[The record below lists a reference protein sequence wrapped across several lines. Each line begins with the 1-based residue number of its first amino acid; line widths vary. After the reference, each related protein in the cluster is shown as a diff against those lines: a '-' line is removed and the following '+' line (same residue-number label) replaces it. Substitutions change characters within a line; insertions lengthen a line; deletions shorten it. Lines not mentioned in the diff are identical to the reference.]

1 MSDLERSRK
10 STYDLKILRWIL
22 GFLGKYRGYFALSL
36 ILMMATAA
44 LEITVP
50 YLIKVAVDD
59 YIYPTWSRAEGEK
72 ETERMLS
79 GLGTEATLAL
89 AEGGFLVDFSKL
101 SSSEKDR
108 IERSGIEFSEIKY
121 IVVDPGE
128 FEGDQKQEVLGII
141 ARNASLFEM
150 AQGIAFVPHS
160 DLGSL
165 GKEEVSLL
173 RSKQTKR
180 LGTLALYVVL
190 SVIGIFVFTWAFTYI
205 LHCSGQKIMHDMR
218 NHTLSHILSLPQQ
231 YFDRNPVGRITTR
244 VTNDVNAINEMYTS
258 VLIHFIKDI
267 IIIIGTLVIMFR
279 MNVGLTLI
287 IVGLTVFL
295 AFTVSIFRMKLRL
308 VYREIRRTIGKLNA
322 FVAESMRGIVLLK
335 LYGKEKSNF
344 EKFWEVNTE
353 NYRANI
359 QQLWVYVFFRPSIEY
374 VGIAATG
381 IILWYGAIGV
391 MDLDL
396 SLGALLAFL
405 YYVRMIF
412 KPIQELSEKFNVFQS
427 AVAASE
433 NLYDTLAEKPEASG
447 SMVPATTEGA
457 LEFRG
462 VWFSYNEREW
472 VLKDASFV
480 IGPGQSAALV
490 GITGAGKT
498 TIVNLILKFY
508 KPQKGEILFN
518 GVNIKEL
525 SNRYLRSNVTAIFQD
540 LFLFEKDVS
549 DERDERDGP
558 VSETEKLS
566 SGQTQARSIE
576 KAVRK
581 NSKLL
586 IMDEATSHLDGETEE
601 RIQGTIRKNA
611 GTQTR
616 LIITHKLSTLK
627 NVDNVIVI
635 HKGEV
640 VEQGTHEKL
649 LENESIYYTLYEF
662 LRRTTSDPDPLPGTG
677 A

>member
-1 MSDLERSRK
+1 MSDLERNRK

-22 GFLGKYRGYFALSL
+22 GFLGKYRSYFALSL
-36 ILMMATAA
+36 LLMIATAT

-50 YLIKVAVDD
+50 YLIKVAVDS
-59 YIYPTWSRAEGEK
+59 YIYPTWNRAEAGE
-72 ETERMLS
+72 ETERALS
-79 GLGTEATLAL
+79 ELGGESILVLAG
-89 AEGGFLVDFSKL
+89 GGFLVDFSKL

-108 IERSGIEFSEIKY
+108 IERSGVEFSETKY
-121 IVVDPGE
+121 IVVDPKE
-128 FEGDQKQEVLGII
+128 FEGDEKQEVLEII
-141 ARNASLFEM
+141 ARNASLFE
-150 AQGIAFVPHS
+150 QTEGVAFLAHS
-160 DLGSL
+160 DLESL
-165 GKEEVSLL
+165 GKEKVSFL

-190 SVIGIFVFTWAFTYI
+190 SVVGIFIFTSSFTYI
-205 LHCSGQKIMHDMR
+205 LHYSGQKIMHDMR
-218 NHTLSHILSLPQQ
+218 SHTLSHIFSLPQQ

-287 IVGLTVFL
+287 IVALTVFL
-295 AFTVSIFRMKLRL
+295 AFTVSIFRMRLRL

-335 LYGKEKSNF
+335 LYGKEKRNF
-344 EKFWEVNTE
+344 EKFWEVNRE

-359 QQLWVYVFFRPSIEY
+359 QQLWVYVIFRPSIEY

-391 MDLDL
+391 MNLDL
-396 SLGALLAFL
+396 SLGTLLAFL

-433 NLYDTLAEKPEASG
+433 NLYDTLAEKPELSG
-447 SMVPATTEGA
+447 SLVPATTEGS
-457 LEFRG
+457 LEFQG

-472 VLKDASFV
+472 VLKDASFA
-480 IGPGQSAALV
+480 IKPGESAALV

-508 KPQKGEILFN
+508 KPQRGQILFN
-518 GVNIKEL
+518 GVDIEEL
-525 SNRYLRSNVTAIFQD
+525 SNQYLRSNITAIFQD
-540 LFLFEKDVS
+540 LFLFEKDIS
-549 DERDERDGP
+549 DEREMRDG
-558 VSETEKLS
+558 STAGTEKFS
-566 SGQTQARSIE
+566 SGETQARSIE

-586 IMDEATSHLDGETEE
+586 IMDEATSHLDAETEE
-601 RIQGTIRKNA
+601 KVQEVIRSNA
-611 GTQTR
+611 GSQTR
-616 LIITHKLSTLK
+616 LVITHKLSTLK

-649 LENESIYYTLYEF
+649 IQNKSIYHTLYEF
-662 LRRTTSDPDPLPGTG
+662 LRKTAANPLSGSG

>member
-1 MSDLERSRK
+1 MSELEKSRK
-10 STYDLKILRWIL
+10 STYDLKILGWIM
-22 GFLGKYRGYFALSL
+22 GFLGKYRGCFALSL
-36 ILMMATAA
+36 VLMMATAA

-59 YIYPTWSRAEGEK
+59 YIYPTWSRAERGE
-72 ETERMLS
+72 EAERALS
-79 GLGTEATLAL
+79 GLGAESTLAL
-89 AEGGFLVDFSKL
+89 AGGGFLVDFSKL

-108 IERSGIEFSEIKY
+108 IERSGVEFSETKY

-128 FEGDQKQEVLGII
+128 FGGDEKREVLGII
-141 ARNASLFEM
+141 ARNASLFGETE
-150 AQGIAFVPHS
+150 GIAFLAHS
-160 DLGSL
+160 DLESL
-165 GKEEVSLL
+165 GKEEVSIL

-180 LGTLALYVVL
+180 LKTLALYVVL
-190 SVIGIFVFTWAFTYI
+190 SVVGIFIFTASFTYI
-205 LHCSGQKIMHDMR
+205 LHYSGQRIMHDMR
-218 NHTLSHILSLPQQ
+218 SHTLSHIFTLPQQ

-287 IVGLTVFL
+287 IVALTTFL

-335 LYGKEKSNF
+335 LYGKEKRNF

-381 IILWYGAIGV
+381 IILWYGAIRV

-447 SMVPATTEGA
+447 SLVPATTEGS

-472 VLKDASFV
+472 VLKDASFT
-480 IGPGQSAALV
+480 IKPGESTALV

-508 KPQKGEILFN
+508 KPQRGQILFN
-518 GVNIKEL
+518 GVDIEEL
-525 SNRYLRSNVTAIFQD
+525 SNRYLRSNITAIFQD

-549 DERDERDGP
+549 DERDKQDGQAA
-558 VSETEKLS
+558 ETVKLS
-566 SGQTQARSIE
+566 SGETQARSIE

-586 IMDEATSHLDGETEE
+586 IMDEATSHLDAETEE
-601 RIQGTIRKNA
+601 RIQEVIRKNA
-611 GTQTR
+611 GSQAR
-616 LIITHKLSTLK
+616 LVITHKLSTLK

-640 VEQGTHEKL
+640 VEQGTHEGLIQNK
-649 LENESIYYTLYEF
+649 NIYHTLYEF
-662 LRRTTSDPDPLPGTG
+662 LRKTEADPLPGSG

>member
-1 MSDLERSRK
+1 MSDLEKNRK
-10 STYDLKILRWIL
+10 STYDLKILGWIL

-36 ILMMATAA
+36 LLMIATAA

-59 YIYPTWSRAEGEK
+59 YIYPTWSKAGGGE
-72 ETERMLS
+72 ETKRMLS
-79 GLGTEATLAL
+79 GLGGGSTLAL
-89 AEGGFLVDFSKL
+89 ADGGFLVDFSKL

-108 IERSGIEFSEIKY
+108 IERSGVEFSETKY
-121 IVVDPGE
+121 IVVDPRE
-128 FEGDQKQEVLGII
+128 FEGDEEQEVLGII
-141 ARNASLFEM
+141 ARNSSLFEM
-150 AQGIAFVPHS
+150 TEGVAFLAHS
-160 DLGSL
+160 DLQSL
-165 GKEEVSLL
+165 SKGDVSLL

-180 LGTLALYVVL
+180 LGTLAFYVVL
-190 SVIGIFVFTWAFTYI
+190 SVIGIFVFTAAFTYI
-205 LHCSGQKIMHDMR
+205 LHYSGQKIMHDMR

-295 AFTVSIFRMKLRL
+295 TFTVSIFRMKLRL
-308 VYREIRRTIGKLNA
+308 VYREIRRTIAKLNA

-335 LYGKEKSNF
+335 LYGKEERNF
-344 EKFWEVNTE
+344 EKFWEVNRE

-359 QQLWVYVFFRPSIEY
+359 RQLWVYVIFRPSIEY

-391 MDLDL
+391 MNLDL

-433 NLYDTLAEKPEASG
+433 NLYDTLAEKPEATG
-447 SMVPATTEGA
+447 SMVPATTEGT

-462 VWFSYNEREW
+462 IWFSYNEREW
-472 VLKDASFV
+472 VLKDASFA

-508 KPQKGEILFN
+508 KPQRGEILFN
-518 GVNIKEL
+518 GVNVEEL
-525 SNRYLRSNVTAIFQD
+525 SNEYLRSNVTAIFQD

-549 DERDERDGP
+549 DERDEQGGP
-558 VSETEKLS
+558 APETQNLS

-586 IMDEATSHLDGETEE
+586 IMDEATSHLDAETEE
-601 RIQGTIRKNA
+601 KIQGIIRKNA

-640 VEQGTHEKL
+640 VEQGTHDKL

-662 LRRTTSDPDPLPGTG
+662 LRRTSADPGPLPGVG

>member
-1 MSDLERSRK
+1 MSELEKSRK
-10 STYDLKILRWIL
+10 STYDLKILGWIM

-36 ILMMATAA
+36 VLMMATAA

-59 YIYPTWSRAEGEK
+59 YIYPTWSKAGGGIEAERA
-72 ETERMLS
+72 LS
-79 GLGTEATLAL
+79 GLGAESTLAL
-89 AEGGFLVDFSKL
+89 AGGGFLVDFSKL

-108 IERSGIEFSEIKY
+108 IERSGVEFSETKY

-128 FEGDQKQEVLGII
+128 FGGDEKREVLGII
-141 ARNASLFEM
+141 ARNASLFGETE
-150 AQGIAFVPHS
+150 GIAFLAHS
-160 DLGSL
+160 DLESL
-165 GKEEVSLL
+165 GKKEVSIL
-173 RSKQTKR
+173 RSQQTKR
-180 LGTLALYVVL
+180 LKTLALYVVL
-190 SVIGIFVFTWAFTYI
+190 SVVGIFIFTASFTYI
-205 LHCSGQKIMHDMR
+205 LHYSGQRIMHDMR
-218 NHTLSHILSLPQQ
+218 SHTLSHIFTLPQQ

-287 IVGLTVFL
+287 IVALTTFL

-335 LYGKEKSNF
+335 LYGKEKRNF

-381 IILWYGAIGV
+381 IILWYGAIRV

-433 NLYDTLAEKPEASG
+433 NLYDTLAEKPEARG
-447 SMVPATTEGA
+447 SLVPATTEGS

-472 VLKDASFV
+472 VLKNASFT
-480 IGPGQSAALV
+480 IKPGESTALV

-508 KPQKGEILFN
+508 KPQRGQVLFN
-518 GVNIKEL
+518 GVDIEEL
-525 SNRYLRSNVTAIFQD
+525 SNRYLRSNITAIFQD

-549 DERDERDGP
+549 DERDGRDGP
-558 VSETEKLS
+558 AAETVKLS
-566 SGQTQARSIE
+566 SGETQARSIE

-586 IMDEATSHLDGETEE
+586 IMDEATSHLDAETEE
-601 RIQGTIRKNA
+601 RIQAVIRENA
-611 GTQTR
+611 GSQAR
-616 LIITHKLSTLK
+616 LVITHKLSTLK

-640 VEQGTHEKL
+640 VEQGTHEALIQNK
-649 LENESIYYTLYEF
+649 NIYHTLYEF
-662 LRRTTSDPDPLPGTG
+662 LRRATTDPLPGSG

>member
-1 MSDLERSRK
+1 MSELEKNRE

-22 GFLGKYRGYFALSL
+22 GFLGKYRGHFAVAL
-36 ILMMATAA
+36 ILMIAAAA

-59 YIYPTWSRAEGEK
+59 YIYPTWSKAEGGEQ
-72 ETERMLS
+72 TRQALS
-79 GLGTEATLAL
+79 GLGGESTLVL
-89 AEGGFLVDFSKL
+89 VDGGFLVDFSKL
-101 SSSEKDR
+101 SSSEKDGV
-108 IERSGIEFSEIKY
+108 ERSGVEFSETKY

-128 FEGDQKQEVLGII
+128 FEGDEKQEVLGII
-141 ARNASLFEM
+141 ARNASLFEETE
-150 AQGIAFVPHS
+150 GVAFLAHS
-160 DLGSL
+160 DLKSL

-180 LGTLALYVVL
+180 LATLALYLAL
-190 SVIGIFVFTWAFTYI
+190 SVVGIFLFTSCFTYI
-205 LHCSGQKIMHDMR
+205 LHYSGQKIMHDMR

-231 YFDRNPVGRITTR
+231 YFDQNPVGRITTR

-287 IVGLTVFL
+287 IVALTVFL
-295 AFTVSIFRMKLRL
+295 AFTVSIFRMRLRL

-335 LYGKEKSNF
+335 LYGKEKRNF
-344 EKFWEVNTE
+344 EKFWEVNSE

-359 QQLWVYVFFRPSIEY
+359 QQLWVYVIFRPSIEY

-391 MDLDL
+391 MNLDL

-433 NLYDTLAEKPEASG
+433 NLYDTLAEESEVSG
-447 SMVPATTEGA
+447 SLVPETTEGS

-480 IGPGQSAALV
+480 IKPGESAALV

-508 KPQKGEILFN
+508 KPQRGQILFN
-518 GVNIKEL
+518 GVDIEEL
-525 SNRYLRSNVTAIFQD
+525 SNQYLRSNITAIFQD
-540 LFLFEKDVS
+540 LFLFEKDIS
-549 DERDERDGP
+549 DERDRQDGP
-558 VSETEKLS
+558 AAETERLS
-566 SGQTQARSIE
+566 SGETQARSIE

-586 IMDEATSHLDGETEE
+586 IMDEATSHLDAETEK
-601 RIQGTIRKNA
+601 RIQEVISDNA
-611 GTQTR
+611 GSQTR
-616 LIITHKLSTLK
+616 IMITHKLSTLK

-640 VEQGTHEKL
+640 VEQGTHEEL
-649 LENESIYYTLYEF
+649 IQNENIYHTLYEF
-662 LRRTTSDPDPLPGTG
+662 LRKTAPKTPQE

>member
-1 MSDLERSRK
+1 MSDLERNRK
-10 STYDLKILRWIL
+10 STYDLKIMGWIL

-36 ILMMATAA
+36 VLMIATAA

-59 YIYPTWSRAEGEK
+59 YIYPTWSRAGGGE
-72 ETERMLS
+72 ETERALA
-79 GLGTEATLAL
+79 GLGGESTLAL
-89 AEGGFLVDFSKL
+89 ANGGFLVDFSKL
-101 SSSEKDR
+101 SSPEKDR
-108 IERSGIEFSEIKY
+108 IDRSGVEFSETKY
-121 IVVDPGE
+121 IVVNPGE
-128 FEGDQKQEVLGII
+128 FEGIEKHEVLGII
-141 ARNASLFEM
+141 ARNASLFEKTEGV
-150 AQGIAFVPHS
+150 AVLAHS

-165 GKEEVSLL
+165 AGEEVSLL
-173 RSKQTKR
+173 RSKHTER
-180 LGTLALYVVL
+180 LRTLALYVVL
-190 SVIGIFVFTWAFTYI
+190 SVVGIFIFTSCFTYI
-205 LHCSGQKIMHDMR
+205 LHYSGQKIMHDMR

-267 IIIIGTLVIMFR
+267 IIIIGILVIMFR
-279 MNVGLTLI
+279 MNVGLTLVI
-287 IVGLTVFL
+287 ITLTAFL
-295 AFTVSIFRMKLRL
+295 AFTVSIFRMRLRL
-308 VYREIRRTIGKLNA
+308 VYRDIRRTIGKLNA

-335 LYGKEKSNF
+335 LYGKEKRNF

-359 QQLWVYVFFRPSIEY
+359 QQLWVYVIFRPSIEY
-374 VGIAATG
+374 VSIAATG

-391 MDLDL
+391 MNLDL

-412 KPIQELSEKFNVFQS
+412 RPIQELSEKFNVFQS

-433 NLYDTLAEKPEASG
+433 NLYDTLAEKPETSG
-447 SMVPATTEGA
+447 SLVPATTEGS

-462 VWFSYNEREW
+462 VWFSYNEQEW

-480 IGPGQSAALV
+480 IKPEESAALV

-508 KPQKGEILFN
+508 KPQRGQILFN
-518 GVNIKEL
+518 GADIEEL
-525 SNRYLRSNVTAIFQD
+525 SNRYLRSNITAIFQD

-558 VSETEKLS
+558 AAETVKLS
-566 SGQTQARSIE
+566 SGETQARSIE

-581 NSKLL
+581 NSQLL
-586 IMDEATSHLDGETEE
+586 IMDEATSHLDAETEK
-601 RIQGTIRKNA
+601 RIQEVIRSTA
-611 GTQTR
+611 GSQTR

-640 VEQGTHEKL
+640 VEQGTHEELVQNK
-649 LENESIYYTLYEF
+649 NIYHTLYEF
-662 LRRTTSDPDPLPGTG
+662 LRKTSADPVPGSG

>member
-1 MSDLERSRK
+1 MSELEKTRK
-10 STYDLKILRWIL
+10 STYDLKILKWIL
-22 GFLGKYRGYFALSL
+22 GFLAKYRGYFALSL
-36 ILMMATAA
+36 ILMIASAA

-59 YIYPTWSRAEGEK
+59 YIYPTWSKAKGGE
-72 ETERMLS
+72 ETERALS
-79 GLGTEATLAL
+79 GLGAESTVAL
-89 AEGGFLVDFSKL
+89 ADGGFLVDFSKL

-108 IERSGIEFSEIKY
+108 IERLSIEFSETKY
-121 IVVDPGE
+121 VVVNPGE
-128 FEGDQKQEVLGII
+128 FEGDEKQEVLGII
-141 ARNASLFEM
+141 AQNASLFEETE
-150 AQGIAFVPHS
+150 GVAFLAHS

-165 GKEEVSLL
+165 AKEEVSIL

-180 LGTLALYVVL
+180 LKTLALYVVL
-190 SVIGIFVFTWAFTYI
+190 SVIGIFIFTSSFTYI
-205 LHCSGQKIMHDMR
+205 LHYSGQKIMHDMR
-218 NHTLSHILSLPQQ
+218 SHTLSHILSLPQQ
-231 YFDRNPVGRITTR
+231 YFDQNPVGRITTR

-267 IIIIGTLVIMFR
+267 IIIIGTLVIMFK

-287 IVGLTVFL
+287 IVALTVFL
-295 AFTVSIFRMKLRL
+295 AFTVSIFRMRLRL

-335 LYGKEKSNF
+335 LYGKEKRNF

-353 NYRANI
+353 NYKANI
-359 QQLWVYVFFRPSIEY
+359 QQLWIYVIFRPSIEY

-391 MDLDL
+391 MNLDL

-433 NLYDTLAEKPEASG
+433 NLYDTLAEKPEVSG
-447 SMVPATTEGA
+447 SLVPATTEGS
-457 LEFRG
+457 LEFRD

-472 VLKDASFV
+472 VLKDASFT
-480 IGPGQSAALV
+480 IRAGESTALV

-508 KPQKGEILFN
+508 KPQRGQILFN
-518 GVNIKEL
+518 GVDIEEL
-525 SNRYLRSNVTAIFQD
+525 SNQYLRSNITAIFQD

-549 DERDERDGP
+549 DERDEREGP
-558 VSETEKLS
+558 AVETRKLS
-566 SGQTQARSIE
+566 SGETQARSIE

-586 IMDEATSHLDGETEE
+586 IMDEATSHLDAETEE
-601 RIQGTIRKNA
+601 RIQKVIRSNA
-611 GTQTR
+611 GSQAR
-616 LIITHKLSTLK
+616 LVITHKLSTLK

-640 VEQGTHEKL
+640 VEQGTHEGLIQDKK
-649 LENESIYYTLYEF
+649 IYHTLYEF
-662 LRRTTSDPDPLPGTG
+662 LRKTAADPLPGSGT
-677 A
+677 

>member
-1 MSDLERSRK
+1 MSDLERNRK
-10 STYDLKILRWIL
+10 STYDLKILGWIL

-36 ILMMATAA
+36 TLMIATAA

-59 YIYPTWSRAEGEK
+59 YIYPTWSRAEGGE
-72 ETERMLS
+72 ETQRALS
-79 GLGTEATLAL
+79 GLGAESTLEL
-89 AEGGFLVDFSKL
+89 ADGGFLVDFSKL
-101 SSSEKDR
+101 SSSQKDR
-108 IERSGIEFSEIKY
+108 VELSGVEFSETKY
-121 IVVDPGE
+121 VVINPGE
-128 FEGDQKQEVLGII
+128 FEGDEKQEVLGII
-141 ARNASLFEM
+141 ARNASLFEETERV
-150 AQGIAFVPHS
+150 AFLAHS
-160 DLGSL
+160 DLESL

-173 RSKQTKR
+173 RSKQIKR

-190 SVIGIFVFTWAFTYI
+190 SVIGIFIFTSAFTYI
-205 LHCSGQKIMHDMR
+205 LHYSGQKIMHDMR
-218 NHTLSHILSLPQQ
+218 SHTLSHILSLPQQ
-231 YFDRNPVGRITTR
+231 YFDQNPVGRITTR

-287 IVGLTVFL
+287 IVGLTAFL

-322 FVAESMRGIVLLK
+322 FVAESMRGIILLK
-335 LYGKEKSNF
+335 LYGKEKRNF

-447 SMVPATTEGA
+447 SMVPATTEGS

-462 VWFSYNEREW
+462 VWFSYNEHEW
-472 VLKDASFV
+472 VLKDASFA
-480 IGPGQSAALV
+480 IGPGESAALV

-508 KPQKGEILFN
+508 KPQRGQILFN
-518 GVNIKEL
+518 GVDIEEL
-525 SNRYLRSNVTAIFQD
+525 SNQYLRSNITAIFQD

-549 DERDERDGP
+549 DERDGRDVP
-558 VSETEKLS
+558 VAETEKFS
-566 SGQTQARSIE
+566 SGETQARSIE

-586 IMDEATSHLDGETEE
+586 IMDEATSHLDAETEE
-601 RIQGTIRKNA
+601 RIQEVIRNNA
-611 GTQTR
+611 GSQTR
-616 LIITHKLSTLK
+616 LVITHKLSTLK

-649 LENESIYYTLYEF
+649 IQSKNIYHTLYEF
-662 LRRTTSDPDPLPGTG
+662 LRKTAANPLSGSGT
-677 A
+677 

>member
-1 MSDLERSRK
+1 MSDLEKQRK

-22 GFLGKYRGYFALSL
+22 GFLGKYRIYFALSL
-36 ILMMATAA
+36 LLMIATAA

-50 YLIKVAVDD
+50 YLIKVAVDNH
-59 YIYPTWSRAEGEK
+59 IYPTWSQAEGGNEAK
-72 ETERMLS
+72 RVLS
-79 GLGTEATLAL
+79 GLGEKSALAL
-89 AEGGFLVDFSKL
+89 ANGGFLVDFSKL

-108 IERSGIEFSEIKY
+108 IERSGVSFSETKY
-121 IVVDPGE
+121 IAVAPGE

-141 ARNASLFEM
+141 ARNASLFEETERIVFL
-150 AQGIAFVPHS
+150 AHS
-160 DLGSL
+160 DLEALDKG
-165 GKEEVSLL
+165 EVSLL

-180 LGTLALYVVL
+180 LGTLAFYVVL
-190 SVIGIFVFTWAFTYI
+190 SVIGIFIFTSAFTYI
-205 LHCSGQKIMHDMR
+205 LHYSGQRIMHDMR
-218 NHTLSHILSLPQQ
+218 NHTLSHILTLPQQ

-287 IVGLTVFL
+287 IVGLTAFL
-295 AFTVSIFRMKLRL
+295 AFTVSIFRMRLRL

-335 LYGKEKSNF
+335 LYGKEKGNF
-344 EKFWEVNTE
+344 ERFWEVNRE

-359 QQLWVYVFFRPSIEY
+359 QQLWIYVIFRPSIEY

-391 MDLDL
+391 MNLDL

-433 NLYDTLAEKPEASG
+433 NLYDTLAEEPEVSG
-447 SMVPATTEGA
+447 DLVPAGTEGS

-480 IGPGQSAALV
+480 IRPGESTALV

-508 KPQKGEILFN
+508 KPQRGEILFN
-518 GVNIKEL
+518 GINVEEL
-525 SNRYLRSNVTAIFQD
+525 SNRYLRSNITAIFQD

-549 DERDERDGP
+549 DERDGQDSP
-558 VSETEKLS
+558 VPEAEKLS
-566 SGQTQARSIE
+566 SGETQARSIE

-586 IMDEATSHLDGETEE
+586 IMDEATSHLDAETEE
-601 RIQGTIRKNA
+601 GIQGVIRKNA
-611 GTQTR
+611 GSQTR
-616 LIITHKLSTLK
+616 LVITHKLSTLK
-627 NVDNVIVI
+627 KVDNVIVI
-635 HKGEV
+635 HRGEV

-649 LENESIYYTLYEF
+649 LQNKSIYYTLYEF
-662 LRRTTSDPDPLPGTG
+662 LRKTSADPDPLPSSG

>member
-1 MSDLERSRK
+1 MSDLERNRK

-22 GFLGKYRGYFALSL
+22 GFLGKYRSYFALSL
-36 ILMMATAA
+36 LLMIATAT

-50 YLIKVAVDD
+50 YLIKVAVDS
-59 YIYPTWSRAEGEK
+59 YIYPTWSRAEAGE
-72 ETERMLS
+72 ETERALS
-79 GLGTEATLAL
+79 ELEGESILVLAG
-89 AEGGFLVDFSKL
+89 GGFLVDFSKL

-108 IERSGIEFSEIKY
+108 IERSGVEFSETKY
-121 IVVDPGE
+121 IVVDPKE
-128 FEGDQKQEVLGII
+128 FEGDEKQEVLEII
-141 ARNASLFEM
+141 ARNASLFE
-150 AQGIAFVPHS
+150 QTEGVAFLAHS
-160 DLGSL
+160 DLESL
-165 GKEEVSLL
+165 GKKKVSFL

-190 SVIGIFVFTWAFTYI
+190 SVVGIFIFTSSFTYI
-205 LHCSGQKIMHDMR
+205 LHYSGQKIMHDMR
-218 NHTLSHILSLPQQ
+218 SHTLSHIFSLPQQ

-287 IVGLTVFL
+287 IVALTVFL
-295 AFTVSIFRMKLRL
+295 AFTVSIFRMRLRL

-335 LYGKEKSNF
+335 LYGKEKRNF
-344 EKFWEVNTE
+344 EKFWEVNRE

-359 QQLWVYVFFRPSIEY
+359 QQLWVYVIFRPSIEY

-391 MDLDL
+391 MNLDL

-433 NLYDTLAEKPEASG
+433 NLYDTLAEKPELSG
-447 SMVPATTEGA
+447 SLVPATTEGS
-457 LEFRG
+457 LEFQG

-472 VLKDASFV
+472 VLKDASFA
-480 IGPGQSAALV
+480 IKPGESAALV

-508 KPQKGEILFN
+508 KPQRGQILFN
-518 GVNIKEL
+518 GVDIEEL
-525 SNRYLRSNVTAIFQD
+525 SNQYLRSNITAIFQD
-540 LFLFEKDVS
+540 LFLFEKDIS
-549 DERDERDGP
+549 DEREMRDG
-558 VSETEKLS
+558 STAGTEKFS
-566 SGQTQARSIE
+566 SGETQARSIE

-586 IMDEATSHLDGETEE
+586 IMDEATSHLDAETEE
-601 RIQGTIRKNA
+601 KVQEVIRSNA
-611 GTQTR
+611 GSQTR
-616 LIITHKLSTLK
+616 LVITHKLSTLK

-649 LENESIYYTLYEF
+649 IQNKSIYHTLYEF
-662 LRRTTSDPDPLPGTG
+662 LRKTAANPLSGSG

>member
-1 MSDLERSRK
+1 MSDLEKNRK
-10 STYDLKILRWIL
+10 STYDIKILGWML
-22 GFLGKYRGYFALSL
+22 GFVGKYRVYFALSFL
-36 ILMMATAA
+36 LMTATAA
-44 LEITVP
+44 LEITIP
-50 YLIKVAVDD
+50 YLIKTAVDNQ
-59 YIYPTWSRAEGEK
+59 IYPTWSK
-72 ETERMLS
+72 TESGQQTDQTLL
-79 GLGTEATLAL
+79 GLGEEATLAL
-89 AEGGFLVDFSKL
+89 PDGGLLVDFSKL

-108 IERSGIEFSEIKY
+108 IERSGVSFSQIKY

-128 FEGDQKQEVLGII
+128 FEGEEKQRVLGII
-141 ARNASLFEM
+141 TQNASLFGKTEGV
-150 AQGIAFVPHS
+150 AFIAHS
-160 DLGSL
+160 ELSGL
-165 GKEEVSLL
+165 GKKEVSLL

-180 LGTLALYVVL
+180 LKTLAFYVFLCVA
-190 SVIGIFVFTWAFTYI
+190 GIFIFTSSFTY
-205 LHCSGQKIMHDMR
+205 LLYYSGHRIMHDIR
-218 NHTLSHILSLPQQ
+218 NHTLSHILSLPQE

-267 IIIIGTLVIMFR
+267 IIIIGTLVIMFT

-295 AFTVSIFRMKLRL
+295 GFVVSIFRMKLRL
-308 VYREIRRTIGKLNA
+308 VYREIRMTIAKLNT

-335 LYGKEKSNF
+335 LYGKEERNF
-344 EKFWEVNTE
+344 EKFWEVNRE

-359 QQLWVYVFFRPSIEY
+359 QQLWVYVFFRPSVEY

-381 IILWYGAIGV
+381 IILWYGAIRV

-433 NLYDTLAEKPEASG
+433 NLYDTLAEEPEATG
-447 SMVPATTEGA
+447 SVVPERTEGI
-457 LEFRG
+457 LEFRD
-462 VWFSYNEREW
+462 VWFSYNDREW
-472 VLKDASFV
+472 VLKNASF
-480 IGPGQSAALV
+480 IIRPGQSAALV

-508 KPQKGEILFN
+508 KPQRGEILFN
-518 GVNIKEL
+518 GVNVEQL
-525 SNRYLRSNVTAIFQD
+525 SNRYLRSNITAIFQD
-540 LFLFEKDVS
+540 LLLFEKDIS
-549 DERDERDGP
+549 DERDELDGS
-558 VSETEKLS
+558 VSESEKLS
-566 SGQTQARSIE
+566 SGENQARSIE

-586 IMDEATSHLDGETEE
+586 VMDEATSHMDAETEE
-601 RIQGTIRKNA
+601 RIQEVIRKNA
-611 GTQTR
+611 GSQTR
-616 LIITHKLSTLK
+616 LVITHKLTTLK

-649 LENESIYYTLYEF
+649 LENEDIYYTLYEF
-662 LRRTTSDPDPLPGTG
+662 LRKTSADPLPSDG

>member
-1 MSDLERSRK
+1 MSDLEKQRK

-22 GFLGKYRGYFALSL
+22 GFLGKYRIYFALSL
-36 ILMMATAA
+36 LLMIATAA

-50 YLIKVAVDD
+50 YLIKVAVDNH
-59 YIYPTWSRAEGEK
+59 IYPTWSKAEGGNEAK
-72 ETERMLS
+72 RVLS
-79 GLGTEATLAL
+79 GLGEKSALAL
-89 AEGGFLVDFSKL
+89 ANGGFLVDFSKL

-108 IERSGIEFSEIKY
+108 IERSGVSFSETKY
-121 IVVDPGE
+121 IAVAPGE

-141 ARNASLFEM
+141 ARNASLFEETE
-150 AQGIAFVPHS
+150 GIVFLAHS
-160 DLGSL
+160 DLEALDKG
-165 GKEEVSLL
+165 EVSLL

-180 LGTLALYVVL
+180 LGTLAFYVVL
-190 SVIGIFVFTWAFTYI
+190 SVIGIFIFTSAFTYI
-205 LHCSGQKIMHDMR
+205 LHYSGQRIMHDMR
-218 NHTLSHILSLPQQ
+218 NHTLSHILTLPQQ

-287 IVGLTVFL
+287 IVGLTAFL
-295 AFTVSIFRMKLRL
+295 AFTVSIFRMRLRL

-335 LYGKEKSNF
+335 LYGKEKGNF
-344 EKFWEVNTE
+344 ERFWEVNRE

-359 QQLWVYVFFRPSIEY
+359 QQLWIYVIFRPSIEY

-391 MDLDL
+391 MNLDL

-433 NLYDTLAEKPEASG
+433 NLYDTLAEEPEVSG
-447 SMVPATTEGA
+447 DLVPASTEGL

-472 VLKDASFV
+472 VLKDASFL
-480 IGPGQSAALV
+480 IRPGESAAIV

-508 KPQKGEILFN
+508 KPQRGEVLFN
-518 GVNIKEL
+518 GINVEEL
-525 SNRYLRSNVTAIFQD
+525 SNRYLRSNITAIFQD

-549 DERDERDGP
+549 DEREGQDSPAPEA
-558 VSETEKLS
+558 EKLS
-566 SGQTQARSIE
+566 SGETQARSIE

-586 IMDEATSHLDGETEE
+586 IMDEATSHLDAETEE
-601 RIQGTIRKNA
+601 KIQGVIRKNA
-611 GTQTR
+611 GSQTR
-616 LIITHKLSTLK
+616 LVITHKLSTLK

-635 HKGEV
+635 HRGEV
-640 VEQGTHEKL
+640 VEQGTHGKL
-649 LENESIYYTLYEF
+649 LQNESIYYTLYEF
-662 LRRTTSDPDPLPGTG
+662 LRKTSADPDPLPGSG

>member
-1 MSDLERSRK
+1 MSDLERNRK
-10 STYDLKILRWIL
+10 STYDLKILGWIL

-36 ILMMATAA
+36 ILMIATAA

-59 YIYPTWSRAEGEK
+59 YIYPTWSRAEGGE
-72 ETERMLS
+72 ETQRALS
-79 GLGTEATLAL
+79 GLGAESTLEL
-89 AEGGFLVDFSKL
+89 ADGGFLVDFSKL
-101 SSSEKDR
+101 SSSQKDR
-108 IERSGIEFSEIKY
+108 IELSGVEFSETKY
-121 IVVDPGE
+121 VVIDPGE
-128 FEGDQKQEVLGII
+128 FEGDEKREVLGII
-141 ARNASLFEM
+141 ARNASLFEETERV
-150 AQGIAFVPHS
+150 AFLAHS
-160 DLGSL
+160 DLESL

-173 RSKQTKR
+173 RSKQIKR

-190 SVIGIFVFTWAFTYI
+190 SVIGIFIFTSAFTYI
-205 LHCSGQKIMHDMR
+205 LHYSGQKIMHDMR
-218 NHTLSHILSLPQQ
+218 SHTLSHILSLPQQ
-231 YFDRNPVGRITTR
+231 YFDQNPVGRITTR

-287 IVGLTVFL
+287 IVGLTAFL

-322 FVAESMRGIVLLK
+322 FVAESMRGIILLK
-335 LYGKEKSNF
+335 LYGKEKRNF

-447 SMVPATTEGA
+447 SLVPATTEGS

-462 VWFSYNEREW
+462 VWFSYNELEW

-480 IGPGQSAALV
+480 IGPGESAALV

-508 KPQKGEILFN
+508 KPQRGQILFN
-518 GVNIKEL
+518 GVDVEEL
-525 SNRYLRSNVTAIFQD
+525 SNQYLRSNITAIFQD

-549 DERDERDGP
+549 DERDGRDVP
-558 VSETEKLS
+558 AAETEKFS
-566 SGQTQARSIE
+566 SGETQARSIE

-586 IMDEATSHLDGETEE
+586 IMDEATSHLDAETEE
-601 RIQGTIRKNA
+601 RIQEVIRNNA
-611 GTQTR
+611 GSQTR
-616 LIITHKLSTLK
+616 LVITHKLSTLK

-649 LENESIYYTLYEF
+649 VQNKNIYHTLYEF
-662 LRRTTSDPDPLPGTG
+662 LRKTAADPLPGSG